1 MDRRQSEGLTL
12 AGHPEHAVGIDLGGG
27 SIKGALIAADGRIE
41 AKDRYPTDVEIG
53 EHGVADRIAAIVR
66 SLRDGH
72 GLSNDDIAGVGIGV
86 PGVTTSEGDVI
97 IAPNL
102 HWRHVPFKRILEERI
117 RLPVEIDNDASVAAI
132 GEARLG
138 AGRGC
143 ESLFLITLGTGI
155 GGGLV
160 LGGGIHHGASFAA
173 GEIGHMCMDPDGPVC
188 GCGKKGCLEAFTAGP
203 AMVRYVR
210 RRLPGAVST
219 TLTDT
224 ESLSP
229 ETICTAAKNGDGLA
243 CKAVARVARY
253 LGIAIANIINV
264 ISPDV
269 IAIGGGISA
278 AGRVLL
284 DPIDAAAREYTL
296 EGMFDHT
303 RILPAE
309 LGNDAGVL
317 GASCLVL
324 E

>member
-1 MDRRQSEGLTL
+1 MTV
-12 AGHPEHAVGIDLGGG
+12 HPQHAIGIDLGGG
-27 SIKGALIAADGRIE
+27 SIKGALIAADGSME
-41 AKDRYPTDVEIG
+41 ANARCPTEVDSG
-53 EHGVADRIAAIVR
+53 EHGVADRIAGLCE
-66 SLRDGH
+66 SLRVTG
-72 GLSNDDIAGVGIGV
+72 GLENEEIAGIGIGV
-86 PGVTTSEGDVI
+86 PGVTTSKGDVI

-117 RLPVEIDNDASVAAI
+117 RLRVEIDNDASVAAM
-132 GEARLG
+132 GEAHLG
-138 AGRGC
+138 AGRGR

-160 LGGGIHHGASFAA
+160 LDGDIHHGASFAA
-173 GEIGHMCMDPDGPVC
+173 GEIGHMCMDPDGPLC

-210 RRLPGAVST
+210 RRLPEAVST
-219 TLTDT
+219 SLSDT

-229 ETICTAAKNGDGLA
+229 ETICLAARNGDSLA
-243 CKAVARVARY
+243 REAVARVARY

-269 IAIGGGISA
+269 IAIGGGIAA

-284 DPIDAAAREYTL
+284 DPVTAAARKYTL

-317 GASCLVL
+317 GASRLVL
-324 E
+324 K

>member
-1 MDRRQSEGLTL
+1 M
-12 AGHPEHAVGIDLGGG
+12 AGHPQFAIGIDLGGG
-27 SIKGALIAADGRIE
+27 SIKGALVGADGRIE
-41 AKDRYPTDVEIG
+41 AKARRPTEVESG
-53 EHGVADRIAAIVR
+53 EHGVADRIAELIET
-66 SLRDGH
+66 LRNRN
-72 GLSNDDIAGVGIGV
+72 GLSNDDVAGVGIGV
-86 PGVTTSEGDVI
+86 PGVTTAAGDVI

-117 RLPVEIDNDASVAAI
+117 RLRVEIDNDASVAAI

-160 LGGGIHHGASFAA
+160 LAGGIHHGASFAA

-210 RRLPGAVST
+210 RRLREAPSTSVS
-219 TLTDT
+219 DT
-224 ESLSP
+224 EPLTP
-229 ETICTAAKNGDGLA
+229 ETICLAAKNGDRLA
-243 CKAVARVARY
+243 CEAVARVARY

-317 GASCLVL
+317 GASRLVL
-324 E
+324 S

>member
-1 MDRRQSEGLTL
+1 MTV
-12 AGHPEHAVGIDLGGG
+12 HPQHAIGIDLGGG
-27 SIKGALIAADGRIE
+27 SIKGALIAADGSME
-41 AKDRYPTDVEIG
+41 AKGRCPTDVDSG
-53 EHGVADRIAAIVR
+53 EHGVADRIAGLCE
-66 SLRDGH
+66 SLRVTG
-72 GLSNDDIAGVGIGV
+72 GLENEEIAGIGIGV
-86 PGVTTSEGDVI
+86 PGVTTSKGDVI

-117 RLPVEIDNDASVAAI
+117 RLRVEIDNDASVAAM
-132 GEARLG
+132 GEAHLG
-138 AGRGC
+138 AGRGR

-160 LGGGIHHGASFAA
+160 LDGDIHHGASFAA
-173 GEIGHMCMDPDGPVC
+173 GEIGHMCMDPDGPLC

-210 RRLPGAVST
+210 RRLPEAVST
-219 TLTDT
+219 SLSDT

-229 ETICTAAKNGDGLA
+229 ETICLAARNGDSLA
-243 CKAVARVARY
+243 REAVARVARY

-269 IAIGGGISA
+269 IAIGGGIAA

-284 DPIDAAAREYTL
+284 DPVTAAAREYTL

-317 GASCLVL
+317 GASRLVL
-324 E
+324 K

>member
-1 MDRRQSEGLTL
+1 MT
-12 AGHPEHAVGIDLGGG
+12 GHPQYAVGIDLGGG
-27 SIKGALIAADGRIE
+27 SIKGALVTADGRIE
-41 AKDRYPTDVEIG
+41 AQDRCPTDVESG
-53 EHGVADRIAAIVR
+53 ERGVADRIAALFE

-86 PGVTTSEGDVI
+86 PGVTTSKGNVI

-102 HWRHVPFKRILEERI
+102 HWRNVPFKRILEERI
-117 RLPVEIDNDASVAAI
+117 RLHVEIDNDASVAAM
-132 GEARLG
+132 GEAHLG
-138 AGRGC
+138 AGRGR

-160 LGGGIHHGASFAA
+160 LDGDIHHGASFAA
-173 GEIGHMCMDPDGPVC
+173 GEIGHMCIDPDGPDC
-188 GCGKKGCLEAFTAGP
+188 GCGKKGCLEVFSSGP

-210 RRLPGAVST
+210 RRLPNAAST
-219 TLTDT
+219 SLPDT

-229 ETICTAAKNGDGLA
+229 ETICLAAKNGDSLA
-243 CKAVARVARY
+243 REAVARVARY

-264 ISPDV
+264 ISPNV

-278 AGRVLL
+278 AGGVLL
-284 DPIDAAAREYTL
+284 DPIAAAAREYTL

-317 GASCLVL
+317 GASRLVL
-324 E
+324 K

>member
-1 MDRRQSEGLTL
+1 M
-12 AGHPEHAVGIDLGGG
+12 AGQHRHAVGIDLGGG

-41 AKDRYPTDVEIG
+41 GKARVPTDVDSG
-53 EHGVADRIAAIVR
+53 EHGVADRIAELFETLCR
-66 SLRDGH
+66 RH
-72 GLSNDDIAGVGIGV
+72 GLANDDVAGVGIGV
-86 PGVTTSEGDVI
+86 PGVTTADGDVI

-102 HWRHVPFKRILEERI
+102 HWRRVPFKRILEERI
-117 RLPVEIDNDASVAAI
+117 RLRVELDNDASVAAM
-132 GEARLG
+132 GEAHLG

-173 GEIGHMCMDPDGPVC
+173 GEIGHMCMEPDGPVC
-188 GCGKKGCLEAFTAGP
+188 GCGKKGCLEALTAGP
-203 AMVRYVR
+203 AMVRFVR
-210 RRLPGAVST
+210 RRLPEAPPS
-219 TLTDT
+219 
-224 ESLSP
+224 SLSDAEPLTP
-229 ETICTAAKNGDGLA
+229 EIICRAAQNGDSLA
-243 CKAVARVARY
+243 REAVAGVARY

-269 IAIGGGISA
+269 IAIGGGIAA

-284 DPIDAAAREYTL
+284 DPIEAAAREYTL

-317 GASCLVL
+317 GASRLVL
-324 E
+324 S